1 MLEHNRLISKR
12 LKGLILLL
20 LLASFAPVIQ
30 AEEDSS
36 NTPLIIENVPD
47 STTDATPAVKA
58 PETAPQTTPQ
68 ATSQA
73 APQTTAAATAE
84 ESVADS
90 DETSTAFADA
100 ITKAETFLLDSPS
113 SPQAVKTFVEKHSD
127 QIEWTKDHPL
137 HINAFAL
144 VFAILGRMCCSS
156 KPSLPK
162 PRVPQPI
169 KAPKQKKTAPSKK
182 LDEPVQPAQPVAPA
196 TAATAPEPEKNVN
209 PFQKVLDET
218 LKSPVTPAR
227 DTFVIQTFLRWSAAE
242 PQSSYQWAIG
252 LGDPVLSRRLLTDAL
267 LAEEEK
273 DSVAAFDLAL
283 SALPAEHQDPVIDA
297 IVRQWTRKQP
307 QAAADKIVSL
317 PSGTPVLQTTIAAL
331 VETWTDVDI
340 EAAHHWLVA
349 LPVNLFRDLALSVFI
364 QRLAIGSPEAAAA
377 WVESISND
385 QVRQQVAGMV
395 AQKWQAVDP
404 EAANAWTE
412 KALA

>member
-20 LLASFAPVIQ
+20 LLASIAPVIQ

-36 NTPLIIENVPD
+36 NTPLIIEN
-47 STTDATPAVKA
+47 TTDDSTPAVKA
-58 PETAPQTTPQ
+58 PATAPQGASQ
-68 ATSQA
+68 ATPATS
-73 APQTTAAATAE
+73 QTTAA
-84 ESVADS
+84 ESDADS
-90 DETSTAFADA
+90 DETPTPFADA

-144 VFAILGRMCCSS
+144 VFAILGRMCCSN
-156 KPSLPK
+156 KPAVPK
-162 PRVPQPI
+162 QRPA

-182 LDEPVQPAQPVAPA
+182 LDEPVEPAYPIAPA
-196 TAATAPEPEKNVN
+196 TAAAAPEPEKSLN

-242 PQSSYQWAIG
+242 PQPSYQWAIG

-273 DSVAAFDLAL
+273 DPSAAFDLAL
-283 SALPAEHQDPVIDA
+283 SALPVEHQDPIIDA

-307 QAAADKIVSL
+307 QAAADKIVAL
-317 PSGTPVLQTTIAAL
+317 PSGTPVLQTVIAAL

-364 QRLAIGSPEAAAA
+364 QRLMEESPESAAA

-385 QVRQQVAGMV
+385 QVRQQVSGMV
-395 AQKWQAVDP
+395 AQKWQTVDP

-412 KALA
+412 KALG